1 MMVWLVQYRIH
12 QDWSSSSMKAVR
24 RISAATFGVAMVAVA
39 ALTSPLAAQKAGIG
53 FGASVGANVPN
64 GEFADGAQTGL
75 VANGFVG
82 IGTGRFG
89 LRGELFWSRSDLD
102 NAFIRKVGNAV
113 LPSDGIGTVSGN
125 VNLIGAS
132 ANLVLPL
139 TQSMVKPYV
148 IGGVGVYRRR
158 VAQDIGGTLDEFK
171 NLRDTQTDVGY
182 NGGVGLSIG
191 GAGPSVFIEARYV
204 SVATTPDRTK
214 FVPVVIGFSF

>member
-1 MMVWLVQYRIH
+1 
-12 QDWSSSSMKAVR
+12 MKAGT
-24 RISAATFGVAMVAVA
+24 RISAATLGVAFVALA
-39 ALTSPLAAQKAGIG
+39 SASTPLAAQKTGIG

-82 IGTGRFG
+82 VGTGRFG

-113 LPSDGIGTVSGN
+113 LPSDGFGDVSGN
-125 VNLIGAS
+125 VNMVGGS
-132 ANLVLPL
+132 ANLVVTLL
-139 TQSMVKPYV
+139 QSVVKPYL

-171 NLRDTQTDVGY
+171 SLRDTQTDLGY

-191 GAGPSVFIEARYV
+191 GAGPSLFIEARYV
-204 SVATTPDRTK
+204 SVATSPDRTK
-214 FVPVVIGFSF
+214 FVPVVIGFAF

>member
-1 MMVWLVQYRIH
+1 MN
-12 QDWSSSSMKAVR
+12 AVTR
-24 RISAATFGVAMVAVA
+24 MSAAVFGA
-39 ALTSPLAAQKAGIG
+39 ALVALAAGTSPLAAQKAGLG

-82 IGTGRFG
+82 VGTGRFG

-113 LPSDGIGTVSGN
+113 LPSDANIGDVTGN
-125 VNLIGAS
+125 VNMVGAS

-139 TQSMVKPYV
+139 MQSIVKPYL

-158 VAQDIGGTLDEFK
+158 VSQDIRGTVDEFK
-171 NLRDTQTDVGY
+171 SLRDTQTNLGY
-182 NGGVGLSIG
+182 NGGLGLSIG
-191 GAGPSVFIEARYV
+191 GAGPSLFIEARYV
-204 SVATTPDRTK
+204 SVATTPNRTK

>member
-1 MMVWLVQYRIH
+1 MVWLLQRSTFTP
-12 QDWSSSSMKAVR
+12 WSPDSMNAHTRSSVATLSVAL
-24 RISAATFGVAMVAVA
+24 IALAAATA
-39 ALTSPLAAQKAGIG
+39 PLSAQKAGIG
-53 FGASVGANVPN
+53 FGGSVGANVPN
-64 GEFADGAQTGL
+64 GEFGNGAKTGL

-82 IGTGRFG
+82 LGTGRFG

-113 LPSDGIGTVSGN
+113 LPSDGVGTVTGD
-125 VNLIGAS
+125 VNLVGGV

-139 TQSMVKPYV
+139 TQSVVKPYL
-148 IGGVGVYRRR
+148 IGGVGVYHRR
-158 VAQDIGGTLDEFK
+158 VAQDVGGTLDEFK
-171 NLRDTQTDVGY
+171 NLRDNQTAVGY

-191 GAGPSVFIEARYV
+191 GVGPSFFIEARYV

>member
-1 MMVWLVQYRIH
+1 
-12 QDWSSSSMKAVR
+12 MKAVA
-24 RISAATFGVAMVAVA
+24 RISAATLGVALA
-39 ALTSPLAAQKAGIG
+39 ALAAATSPLAAQKAGIG

-82 IGTGRFG
+82 VGTGRFG
-89 LRGELFWSRSDLD
+89 LRGELFWSRSDLN

-113 LPSDGIGTVSGN
+113 LPSDGIGNVSGN

-139 TQSMVKPYV
+139 TQSLVRPYV

-171 NLRDTQTDVGY
+171 SLRDTQTDVGY